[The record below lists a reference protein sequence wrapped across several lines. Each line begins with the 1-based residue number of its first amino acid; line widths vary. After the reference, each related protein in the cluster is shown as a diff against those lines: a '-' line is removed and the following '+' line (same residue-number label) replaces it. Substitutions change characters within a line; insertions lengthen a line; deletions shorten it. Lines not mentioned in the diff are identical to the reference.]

1 MKKNLSLAG
10 FSLAAMGLFMGSCVS
25 KRKYMEAQTSAA
37 ERYRTDSTDWATRSN
52 TMQQNISSLEQRST
66 SYQKSMDSLKTSSMA
81 YQKRWDDF
89 QSTYTQATST
99 TEQLHQEIH
108 TAIDQYVE
116 ASNVESRNGRI
127 YVNLP
132 EKMLFNAGS
141 STLSTKG
148 KQALDKLAAVLASNE
163 NVDVDIIATAAYYN
177 GGNTTTA
184 INAATSHE
192 TTVSPSNPNGVT
204 GDVPATDKS
213 KKAAANKSA
222 QDSNAVEN
230 TTTNDAANSATA
242 STEVKANVGDSSYSG
257 SGSVSA
263 RTKQQDPNKKKSTAK
278 SGTVKKTTTTT
289 ASTRKTNQGDKSMT
303 FKSSPR
309 SSKTKATASTAPS
322 WNLNVA
328 RSTSI
333 VRELTQNGLPQARIV
348 LAGQSGKGMT
358 TNEWASTNRGYQIVV
373 SPKMDYYQMMQQGQ
387 GSTSMK

>member
-10 FSLAAMGLFMGSCVS
+10 FGLAAMGLFMGSCVS

-52 TMQQNISSLEQRST
+52 TMQQNISTLEQQNT
-66 SYQKSMDSLKTSSMA
+66 TYQKSIDSLRTSSMT
-81 YQKRWDDF
+81 YQKRWDNF
-89 QSTYTQATST
+89 QSTYTQANTS

-108 TAIDQYVE
+108 NAIDQYVE
-116 ASNVESRNGRI
+116 PSNVESRNGKI

-177 GGNTTTA
+177 DGNTTTA

-192 TTVSPSNPNGVT
+192 TTVSPTNPAGVT
-204 GDVPATDKS
+204 GDVPATDKD
-213 KKAAANKSA
+213 KTAAA
-222 QDSNAVEN
+222 
-230 TTTNDAANSATA
+230 NDAANSATS
-242 STEVKANVGDSSYSG
+242 STEVKANVGDSSFPG
-257 SGSVSA
+257 SGSVTA
-263 RTKQQDPNKKKSTAK
+263 RTKQQDPNKKNSTAK
-278 SGTVKKTTTTT
+278 SATAKKTTTT
-289 ASTRKTNQGDKSMT
+289 ASTRKTNQGDKSMS
-303 FKSSPR
+303 FKSSPK

-333 VRELTQNGLPQARIV
+333 VRQLTQNGLPHARIV

-387 GSTSMK
+387 ESTSMR